1 MKEVNT
7 ASGEYGE
14 GIMNLIKEQVRHRQ
28 YGVGVVKNQTETT
41 IDVKFSAEIGTKRF
55 IYPSVFL
62 TYLVLCSPDS
72 QQIMS
77 DELQE
82 IRDKITEAH
91 KSSLEETKRIQAEA
105 HANLIQQKRDTA
117 KRKAAATKKAKV
129 QKKTEEE

>member
-1 MKEVNT
+1 
-7 ASGEYGE
+7 
-14 GIMNLIKEQVRHRQ
+14 MNLIKEQVQHRQ
-28 YGVGVVKNQTETT
+28 YGIGVVKKQTETT
-41 IDVKFSAEIGTKRF
+41 IDVKFSTEIGTKRF

-105 HANLIQQKRDTA
+105 HANLIQQKRDAA
-117 KRKAAATKKAKV
+117 KRKAAATKKAKAL
-129 QKKTEEE
+129 KKD